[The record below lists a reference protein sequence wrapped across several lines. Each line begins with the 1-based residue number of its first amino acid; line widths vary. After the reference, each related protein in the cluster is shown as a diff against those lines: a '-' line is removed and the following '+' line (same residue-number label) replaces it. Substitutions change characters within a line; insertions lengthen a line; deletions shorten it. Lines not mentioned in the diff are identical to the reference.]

1 MMSDSMLSDEQM
13 NIVLGAGISSWA
25 DCTLPTGRHTLPD
38 WCLGAH
44 IDWGNGHCGAP
55 RLILKVRGQ
64 IHTWPGQRWIKEGR
78 KMYIARH
85 DDGRALAYYH
95 DGSISRE
102 KLLDRRRPD
111 GGYFQMVADCKTV
124 EVMATTKQ
132 DGFGGAESW
141 LTMEDGSDLVLR
153 GPWHGGT
160 PAGYVEVTLCDV
172 TSRLYSGKWDL
183 ARPWYLKYSGGFLY
197 IKEELFLRIVAKHC
211 AHAKVALV
219 GHSYGARLEAYR
231 AEWAMPK
238 AAIYDVEINRNR
250 AKQPA
255 GPNWRVYWDG
265 THAYCGSLRVPT
277 YGYRDDVH
285 EGDRATQKEIDA
297 AQAMRARRGF

>member
-1 MMSDSMLSDEQM
+1 MTTLSDEQM
-13 NIVLGAGISSWA
+13 NIVSGAGISAWEDYA
-25 DCTLPTGRHTLPD
+25 LPTGRQPLPD

-55 RLILKVRGQ
+55 RLILKVRG
-64 IHTWPGQRWIKEGR
+64 TAYKWDDQRWRKEGH
-78 KMYIARH
+78 KLYIARH

-95 DGSISRE
+95 EGAVSRE
-102 KLLDRRRPD
+102 KLLDRRKPG
-111 GGYFQMVADCKTV
+111 GGYIELVADCEEI

-132 DGFGGAESW
+132 DGFGGAEYW

-172 TSRLYSGKWDL
+172 TAQMYGDKWSQS
-183 ARPWYLKYSGGFLY
+183 RPWYTRYSGGFLY
-197 IKEELFLRIVAKHC
+197 IKEELFLRIVATHC
-211 AHAKVALV
+211 AHARVARV
-219 GHSYGARLEAYR
+219 GHSYGARLETYR

-238 AAIYDVEINRNR
+238 VAIYGVEIERCR
-250 AKQPA
+250 ASQPA

-265 THAYCGSLRVPT
+265 TTCYCGSLRVPT

-285 EGDRATQKEIDA
+285 EGDKATQKEIEA
-297 AQAMRARRGF
+297 AATLRARRGF